1 MAYSLDG
8 QSNVAITANTTLT
21 EFSEGSYSI
30 IVYASDSFGNT
41 GASNTTLFTID
52 LSPPSV
58 SILSP
63 ENKTYDVTDIPLTF
77 ILSEPAS
84 GMAYSLDGQENV
96 TIAGNVTL
104 AVLPVGSHSVVV
116 YANDTAGNDG
126 ASRIIYFNI
135 EPFPIML
142 VVAVIVIVVI
152 IGAVYLIYFR
162 KYKKKTE
169 KAA

>member
-1 MAYSLDG
+1 MAYSIDG

-21 EFSEGSYSI
+21 ELSEGFYSI
-30 IVYASDSFGNT
+30 IVYATDSFGNN
-41 GASNTTLFTID
+41 GASNATLFTID

-63 ENKTYDVTDIPLTF
+63 ENITYDATDIPLTF
-77 ILSEPAS
+77 ALNEPVS
-84 GMAYSLDGQENV
+84 GMAYSLDGQTNV

-104 AVLPVGSHSVVV
+104 AVLPEGSHNIVV
-116 YANDTAGNDG
+116 YANDTAGNLG
-126 ASRIIYFNI
+126 VSKTIYFDI

-152 IGAVYLIYFR
+152 VGALLLIYF
-162 KYKKKTE
+162 KKAKKKT
-169 KAA
+169 